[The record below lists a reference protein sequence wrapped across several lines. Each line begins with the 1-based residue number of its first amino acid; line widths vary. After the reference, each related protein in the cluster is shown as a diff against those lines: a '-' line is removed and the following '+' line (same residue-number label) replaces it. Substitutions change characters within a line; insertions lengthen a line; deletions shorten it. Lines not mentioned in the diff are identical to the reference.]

1 MTSSVQNQGRAKRFG
16 IWALRVLL
24 SLAFLFF
31 SFMKLSGKPNMV
43 AEFEVV
49 GLGQWFRYFAGTL
62 ELIGGLAVL
71 VPQVSVFGAILLLLV
86 DLGAFVAQVFILHM
100 DWIHTVVIA
109 ALIGL
114 LIYLQ
119 RPALRAL
126 IGRRT
131 ATRRTLDTPKERQ

>member
-1 MTSSVQNQGRAKRFG
+1 MTSNVQNQSRAKSLG
-16 IWALRVLL
+16 IWVLRVLL
-24 SLAFLFF
+24 GLAFLFF

-49 GLGQWFRYFAGTL
+49 GLGQWFRYFTGTL
-62 ELIGGLAVL
+62 ELTGGLAVL

-86 DLGAFVAQVFILHM
+86 DLGAFVAQVFVLHM

-119 RPALRAL
+119 QSALRAL

-131 ATRRTLDTPKERQ
+131 ATDRTFDAPKERQ